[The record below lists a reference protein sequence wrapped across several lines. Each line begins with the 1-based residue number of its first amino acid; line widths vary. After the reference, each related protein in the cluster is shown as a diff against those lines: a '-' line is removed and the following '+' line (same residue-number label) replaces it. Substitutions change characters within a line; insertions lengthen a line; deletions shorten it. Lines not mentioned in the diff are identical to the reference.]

1 MITVLWLSISR
12 TKIYIFSL
20 TTKIWILATG
30 GKTEWPKSELHNEP
44 GGGRSLNFRASWLS
58 PSITPAQT
66 GLWSG
71 KLLENSWPGNR
82 SGYIASNTRFYL
94 VLFRFLLASFLLL
107 EISWQSCSSPVSSP
121 SPGTGR
127 WGCDVIKGTQKLSQE
142 MFLQHKEWR
151 IERNNVSVEFSV
163 TSWMCLHSSVRVWRK
178 LFLILITSVI
188 HDHHNISYSWSLRG

>member
-1 MITVLWLSISR
+1 MSFHKILLLHFTSQSFMITVLWLSISR

-30 GKTEWPKSELHNEP
+30 KTEWPKSELHNEP
-44 GGGRSLNFRASWLS
+44 GGARSLNFRASWLS

-71 KLLENSWPGNR
+71 KLLENWWPGNR
-82 SGYIASNTRFYL
+82 SPPTLHTRFYF

-127 WGCDVIKGTQKLSQE
+127 WGCDVIKGTQKIVRKC
-142 MFLQHKEWR
+142 FKRGHR
-151 IERNNVSVEFSV
+151 V
-163 TSWMCLHSSVRVWRK
+163 TNWK
-178 LFLILITSVI
+178 K
-188 HDHHNISYSWSLRG
+188 